1 MVDTTL
7 DRDGLAAFLRGRREA
22 LQPEDVGLRRGTR
35 RRTAGLRREEVAEL
49 CDMSADYLARL
60 ERGSGSQPS
69 QQMAA
74 AIARG
79 LRLTP
84 DERDHL
90 FLLCGHRRHPRQ
102 LRDAH
107 ISPGLLRVMDRLQD
121 TPAQIVGPVGE
132 TLQQTPP
139 AVALLG
145 DETRHTGPSRS
156 ALYRWF
162 TDPTARDRY
171 LSDDHDAHSR
181 VYVAIL
187 RAGAAS
193 QGPGSPAA
201 GLVADLQQRS
211 TEFAELWDRQE
222 VGLRWSSAKRF
233 VHPGVGRIDLY
244 CQTLLDPDQGQSLLI
259 FTATPGT
266 DSHDKLAL
274 LAVLG
279 ADTFAGS

>member
-1 MVDTTL
+1 MTAL
-7 DRDGLAAFLRGRREA
+7 DRDGLGDFLRGRRLS
-22 LQPEDVGLRRGTR
+22 LQPEDVGLRRGAR
-35 RRTAGLRREEVAEL
+35 RRTSGLRREEVAEL

-69 QQMAA
+69 PQMAA

-90 FLLCGHRRHPRQ
+90 FLLCGHRARSRQ

-121 TPAQIVGPVGE
+121 TPAEILGPLGE

-145 DETRHTGPSRS
+145 DETRFTGPARS

-162 TDPTARDRY
+162 TDPAARARY
-171 LSDDHDAHSR
+171 LPDDHELNSR
-181 VYVAIL
+181 VYASIL
-187 RAGAAS
+187 RAVSTTHGS
-193 QGPGSPAA
+193 GSPAA
-201 GLVADLQQRS
+201 ALVADLLRLS
-211 TEFAELWDRQE
+211 DEFAGLWERQE
-222 VGLRWSSAKRF
+222 IGLRWSNAKRF
-233 VHPGVGRIDLY
+233 VHPEVGRIDLY

-266 DSHDKLAL
+266 ESYDKLAL
-274 LAVLG
+274 LTVLG
-279 ADTFAGS
+279 SDTFTGSR

>member
-1 MVDTTL
+1 MGDTTL
-7 DRDGLAAFLRGRREA
+7 DRDGLAAFLRGRRQS
-22 LQPEDVGLRRGTR
+22 LQPEDVGLRRGAR
-35 RRTAGLRREEVAEL
+35 RRTSGLRREEVAEL

-69 QQMAA
+69 PRMAA

-90 FLLCGHRRHPRQ
+90 FLLCGHRRRPRH

-145 DETRHTGPSRS
+145 DETHYTGAARS
-156 ALYRWF
+156 ALHRWF
-162 TDPTARDRY
+162 THPGARDRY
-171 LSDDHDAHSR
+171 LADDHDLHSR

-187 RAGAAS
+187 RAGVTA

-201 GLVADLQQRS
+201 ALVAGLLHNE
-211 TEFAELWDRQE
+211 EFAALWDRQE

-233 VHPGVGRIDLY
+233 VHPEVGRIDLY

-266 DSHDKLAL
+266 ESHDCEDDR
-274 LAVLG
+274 VPPG
-279 ADTFAGS
+279 ARV